1 MNEKDKENLLRI
13 VDEIQTLYAL
23 KNYDGSKLLW
33 ALQHQLSQLV
43 YFYRDIAM
51 EMPSEDVYYKMR
63 NYPNEH
69 ELVYVNLDRGF
80 PKEMMDGH
88 WCYVL
93 KNFGYKLLVIP
104 TTSIKK
110 DSTYNEK
117 FDYDII
123 SKFSDKTVKSRLSI
137 SDMRCID
144 IQRIDKRKP
153 KAKVLTERNEILEF
167 VEDKV
172 LK

>member
-1 MNEKDKENLLRI
+1 MNEKDKDILLKI
-13 VDEIQTLYAL
+13 INEIELLSTL
-23 KNYDGSKLLW
+23 KNYDCSKLLW
-33 ALQHQLSQLV
+33 ALQHQLSQLL
-43 YFYRDIAM
+43 YFYKDIAK
-51 EMPSEDVYYKMR
+51 ELPSENIFYKMG
-63 NYPNEH
+63 NYPKEH

-93 KNFGYKLLVIP
+93 KSFGYKLLVIP
-104 TTSIKK
+104 TTSIKR

-123 SKFSDKTVKSRLSI
+123 SEVDNKIIKSRLSI
-137 SDMRCID
+137 SDMRCVD
-144 IQRIDKRKP
+144 IQRIDKRKE
-153 KAKVLTERNEILEF
+153 KAKVLTERKEILEF

-172 LK
+172 LN

>member
-1 MNEKDKENLLRI
+1 MNEKDMENLLKI
-13 VDEIQTLYAL
+13 VDEIEILSSL
-23 KNYDGSKLLW
+23 KNYDCSKLLC

-51 EMPSEDVYYKMR
+51 ELPSENTYYKMK
-63 NYPNEH
+63 NQPKEH
-69 ELVYVNLDRGF
+69 DLVYVNLDRGF

-123 SKFSDKTVKSRLSI
+123 SKFSDNTVKSRLSI

-144 IQRIDKRKP
+144 VQRIDKRKP

-167 VEDKV
+167 VEDKI